1 LALSEISRLAHES
14 EVRRSVLHNRVRR
27 AGGRARA
34 AMPSTLADYLK
45 MAAASALGFWILT
58 ALLAYLSPV
67 EPLHALTALGL
78 MFSAQ
83 ATLYKIKLASDP
95 SYEIRGC
102 GCGKGRADETAA
114 VLRSRESAALG
125 VPNSVLAILLYA
137 GLIASLAGGY
147 HDSTVALAGLAVAAS
162 AYFGYVMVFRLG
174 SLCATCVNIA
184 ALNILILLQ
193 LA

>member
-1 LALSEISRLAHES
+1 
-14 EVRRSVLHNRVRR
+14 
-27 AGGRARA
+27 
-34 AMPSTLADYLK
+34 
-45 MAAASALGFWILT
+45 MAAASAVGFWILT
-58 ALLAYLSPV
+58 ALLAYVSPL
-67 EPLHALTALGL
+67 EPLHAYTALGML
-78 MFSAQ
+78 FSAQ

-114 VLRSRESAALG
+114 VLRSRESAIMG
-125 VPNSVLAILLYA
+125 VPNSVLAILIYA
-137 GLIASLAGGY
+137 GLIAALAGGF
-147 HDSTVALAGLAVAAS
+147 DSGAVALAIVALAAS

-184 ALNILILLQ
+184 ALNFLILLQ